1 MGHDTIMGTTNLL
14 EQLNPAQQKAVLHGQ
29 GPILVL
35 AGAGSGKTRVITF
48 RIARLLLE
56 NLAQPSQIMAVTFT
70 NKAAAEMKSRVD
82 QLLGTELPG
91 LWISTFHSAC
101 ARLLRIEGAPD
112 GIGRNFQ
119 IYDTND
125 QQTLIK
131 QVIEN
136 LGLNSK
142 IFQPRR
148 MLAFFS
154 QAKNQL
160 LTPDTYKPHF
170 NNWLGDEELKLF
182 REYQQRLAD
191 CGAVDFDD
199 LLMLTVRLLKEKSG
213 LAQMYQKRFR
223 YLMVDE
229 YQDTNRAQYELVRL
243 LAGPQGNV
251 CAVGDE
257 DQSIYRWRGA
267 EVRNILDFER
277 DFPGTELVKLEQN
290 YRSTGTILR
299 AAGGV
304 IDNNTQRKGKKLWTA
319 AGDGEPIRLIHADSD
334 LEEARLVTGVIREE
348 RRTVELDQM
357 AILYRMNFQSR
368 VLEDAL
374 RAAGIPHKIV
384 AGLSFYERKE
394 IKDLV
399 AYLKVV
405 ANPRDDLDLKRIINV
420 PPRGVGKKTVER
432 LEKHAA
438 AGDMSLRQ
446 ALAEAA
452 KGKAGKGRLPAA
464 LTELDEILREQR
476 QRLEGGAG
484 PADLLEQIISA
495 TGFAEYIRGFD
506 IAGADRLENV
516 EELLAKAREFE
527 ETSVDQED
535 LSQFLDLVSLAS
547 DSDALDADGPQVR
560 LMTLHTAK
568 GLEFPLVFIVG
579 LEEGVFP
586 IDRGDQDPE
595 ELEEER
601 RLFYVGITRAM
612 KKLVISWAGRRRI
625 YGQTRYTYEQSR
637 FLAEIPEG
645 CMIDPTP
652 RQRPGQFLPRTTDL
666 TWAPDRRSRARTAG
680 KTGASGSG
688 SGRQAGKNAVEQAR
702 QFLAN
707 LDIKV
712 DQPEAAPGE
721 ETLEPQPGDLV
732 KHHKFGRGRV
742 LQKEGQ
748 GGDAKVR
755 VHFDR
760 VGARTLVVRYARL
773 EVLVG

>member
-1 MGHDTIMGTTNLL
+1 
-14 EQLNPAQQKAVLHGQ
+14 
-29 GPILVL
+29 
-35 AGAGSGKTRVITF
+35 
-48 RIARLLLE
+48 
-56 NLAQPSQIMAVTFT
+56 
-70 NKAAAEMKSRVD
+70 
-82 QLLGTELPG
+82 
-91 LWISTFHSAC
+91 
-101 ARLLRIEGAPD
+101 
-112 GIGRNFQ
+112 
-119 IYDTND
+119 
-125 QQTLIK
+125 
-131 QVIEN
+131 
-136 LGLNSK
+136 
-142 IFQPRR
+142 

-160 LTPDTYKPHF
+160 QTPDTYQPKF
-170 NNWLGDEELKLF
+170 NDWLGDEETKLF

-199 LLMLTVRLLKEKSG
+199 LLLLTVRLLQEKEG
-213 LAQMYQKRFR
+213 LAERYHRRFR
-223 YLMVDE
+223 YLLVDE

-243 LAGPQGNV
+243 LAGPEGNV

-267 EVRNILDFER
+267 EVKNILDFEQ

-319 AGDGEPIRLIHADSD
+319 AGDGEPIRLIRADSD
-334 LEEARLVTGVIREE
+334 LEEARLVALAIREA
-348 RRTVELDQM
+348 RNTFELDRM
-357 AILYRMNFQSR
+357 AILYRMNYQSR

-374 RAAGIPHKIV
+374 RAESIPHKIV

-399 AYLKVV
+399 AYLRVV

-420 PPRGVGKKTVER
+420 PPRGVGKKTLER

-438 AGDMSLRQ
+438 ENNLNLRE
-446 ALAEAA
+446 ALAEAVE
-452 KGKAGKGRLPAA
+452 GKAGKKRLPAA
-464 LTELDEILREQR
+464 LADLDELLREMAE
-476 QRLEGGAG
+476 LLDGGAG
-484 PADLLEQIISA
+484 PAHLLDRIIA
-495 TGFAEYIRGFD
+495 DTGFTEYIRGYD

-527 ETSVDQED
+527 ETAEED
-535 LSQFLDLVSLAS
+535 EGLTRFLDLVSLVS
-547 DSDALDADGPQVR
+547 DSDALDADTPMVR

-586 IDRGDQDPE
+586 IDRGDEDPE

-601 RLFYVGITRAM
+601 RLFYVGMTRAM
-612 KKLVISWAGRRRI
+612 KKLVLSWAGRRRI

-645 CMIDPTP
+645 CLIDPTP
-652 RQRPGQFLPRTTDL
+652 KLRPGRSLPRTTDMN
-666 TWAPDRRSRARTAG
+666 WAPSRRARNATARR
-680 KTGASGSG
+680 TTPRSGG
-688 SGRQAGKNAVEQAR
+688 GRTKGKNAVDEAR

-707 LDIKV
+707 LNIEV
-712 DQPEAAPGE
+712 DRPENTAGE
-721 ETLEPQPGDLV
+721 ADLEPQPGDLV
-732 KHHKFGRGRV
+732 KHPKFGRGRV
-742 LQKEGQ
+742 LTKDGQ

-755 VHFDR
+755 VHFDGM
-760 VGARTLVVRYARL
+760 GARTLVLRYARL
-773 EVLVG
+773 SVLEG

>member
-1 MGHDTIMGTTNLL
+1 MDTSDLL
-14 EQLNPAQQKAVLHGQ
+14 KQLNPAQQKAVLHGE
-29 GPILVL
+29 GPVLVL
-35 AGAGSGKTRVITF
+35 AGAGSGKTRVITY

-56 NLAQPSQIMAVTFT
+56 KLARPSEILAVTFT

-82 QLLGTELPG
+82 QLLGDELPG

-112 GIGRNFQ
+112 GIGRHFQ

-125 QQTLIK
+125 QQALIK
-131 QVIEN
+131 QVIES
-136 LGLNSK
+136 LSLNVK
-142 IFQPRR
+142 IFQPRK
-148 MLAFFS
+148 MLAIFS

-160 LTPDTYKPHF
+160 QTPDTYKPRF
-170 NNWLGDEELKLF
+170 NDWLGDEEQKLF

-199 LLMLTVRLLKEKSG
+199 LLLLTVRLLNEKPG
-213 LAQMYQKRFR
+213 LAELYQQRFR
-223 YLMVDE
+223 YLLVDE
-229 YQDTNRAQYELVRL
+229 YQDTNRAQYEMVRL
-243 LAGPQGNV
+243 LAGPRGNV

-277 DFPGTELVKLEQN
+277 DFPGTQLVKLEQN

-319 AGDGEPIRLIHADSD
+319 AGDGDPIRLIRADSD
-334 LEEARLVTGVIREE
+334 LEEARMVTGVIREE
-348 RRTVELDQM
+348 RRTFELDQM

-374 RAAGIPHKIV
+374 RADGIPHKIV

-399 AYLKVV
+399 AYLRVV

-438 AGDMSLRQ
+438 AGGLTLRQ
-446 ALAEAA
+446 ALAEAVE
-452 KGKAGKGRLPAA
+452 GKAGKARLPAA
-464 LTELDEILREQR
+464 LAELDELLREQSE
-476 QRLEGGAG
+476 QLEGGAG
-484 PADLLEQIISA
+484 PADLLEQIVNG

-527 ETSVDQED
+527 ETSGEEEG
-535 LSQFLDLVSLAS
+535 LSQFLDLVSLVS
-547 DSDALDADGPQVR
+547 DSDALDADTPQVR
-560 LMTLHTAK
+560 LMTLHTSK

-601 RLFYVGITRAM
+601 RLFYVGLTRAM
-612 KKLVISWAGRRRI
+612 KKLNLSWAGRRRI

-637 FLAEIPEG
+637 FLTEIPEG
-645 CMIDPTP
+645 CLIDPTP
-652 RQRPGQFLPRTTDL
+652 RPRPGHSLPRTTDL
-666 TWAPDRRSRARTAG
+666 SWAPDRRARKMTARRTVGGRTAG
-680 KTGASGSG
+680 
-688 SGRQAGKNAVEQAR
+688 GRTAGKNAVDEAR

-712 DQPEAAPGE
+712 EQPAGSPGEAA
-721 ETLEPQPGDLV
+721 LEPQPGDLV
-732 KHHKFGRGRV
+732 QHPKFGRGRV

-748 GGDAKVR
+748 GEDAKVR
-755 VHFDR
+755 VHFNS
-760 VGARTLVVRYARL
+760 VGARTLVLRYARL
-773 EVLVG
+773 EVLEG

>member
-1 MGHDTIMGTTNLL
+1 MGTANLL
-14 EQLNPAQQKAVLHGQ
+14 EQLNPAQQKAVMHGQ

-82 QLLGTELPG
+82 LLLGIELPG

-112 GIGRNFQ
+112 GIGRQFQ

-125 QQTLIK
+125 QQSLIK

-136 LGLNSK
+136 LGLNPK

-160 LTPDTYKPHF
+160 LTPETYRPHF
-170 NNWLGDEELKLF
+170 NDWLGDEEQKLF

-199 LLMLTVRLLKEKSG
+199 LLLLTVRLLDENPG
-213 LAQMYQKRFR
+213 LARMYQQRFR

-243 LAGPQGNV
+243 LAGPRGNV

-277 DFPGTELVKLEQN
+277 DFPGTRLVKLEQN

-319 AGDGEPIRLIHADSD
+319 AGDGEPIRLIRADSD

-348 RRTVELDQM
+348 RRTVDLDQM
-357 AILYRMNFQSR
+357 AILYRMNYQSR

-420 PPRGVGKKTVER
+420 PPRGVGMKTVER

-438 AGDMSLRQ
+438 ARGLSLRQ
-446 ALAEAA
+446 ALTEAA
-452 KGKAGKGRLPAA
+452 NGKAGKARLPAA
-464 LTELDEILREQR
+464 LAELDDMLRELG

-484 PADLLEQIISA
+484 PADLLEQIING

-527 ETSVDQED
+527 EGSGEQVD
-535 LSQFLDLVSLAS
+535 LTRFLDLVSLAS

-586 IDRGDQDPE
+586 MDRGDQDPE

-652 RQRPGQFLPRTTDL
+652 RQRPGQSLPRTTDL
-666 TWAPDRRSRARTAG
+666 TWAPDRRARGMTARR
-680 KTGASGSG
+680 TGASGTG

-712 DQPEAAPGE
+712 EQPEAAPGV

-732 KHHKFGRGRV
+732 QHHKFGRGRV

-748 GGDAKVR
+748 GADAKVR